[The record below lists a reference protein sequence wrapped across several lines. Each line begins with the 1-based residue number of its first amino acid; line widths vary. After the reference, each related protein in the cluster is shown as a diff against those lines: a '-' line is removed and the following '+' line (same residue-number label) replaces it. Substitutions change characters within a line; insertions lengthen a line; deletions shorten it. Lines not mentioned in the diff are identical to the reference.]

1 MYFVFAKIRSIPQFS
16 GSPLLKKGNPEV
28 PRVDVEGWLLL
39 IIAITP
45 PFIALSMG
53 DNALGWTNPLQILLL
68 VSGPVI
74 LTGFVFYEAHIA
86 VDPIIDMTPFFS
98 LRYTGTLI
106 EVFGVFFIF
115 NAVQIFIF
123 GSFTLL
129 WL

>member
-1 MYFVFAKIRSIPQFS
+1 L

-45 PFIALSMG
+45 PFIALSLG

-68 VSGPVI
+68 VSGPVF
-74 LTGFVFYEAHIA
+74 LTGFVIYEAHIA

-98 LRYTGTLI
+98 LRYTGTLL